1 MPKRIKQI
9 TASQAAALMP
19 DLVRL
24 FAQLSPKSAPLENKQ
39 VELSLQSPN
48 VIVLGAFEDGKL
60 VGTATL
66 VLAPL
71 LNKTIGF
78 IESVVVDEVY
88 RGQGFGVRLMRT
100 ILEVAEQRGLSACN
114 LTSSPDR
121 IKANALYKKLGFK
134 LRETNVYRY
143 YF

>member
-1 MPKRIKQI
+1 MPNRIKQI
-9 TASQAAALMP
+9 TASQAADVMP

-24 FAQLSPKSAPLENKQ
+24 FNQLSPGAAPLKSEQ
-39 VELSLQSPN
+39 VKLSLQSSN
-48 VIVLGAFEDGKL
+48 VIVLGAFTDGKL

-78 IESVVVDEVY
+78 IESVVVDEAY

-100 ILEVAEQRGLSACN
+100 ILELAEQRGLSACN
-114 LTSSPDR
+114 LTSSPHR
-121 IKANALYKKLGFK
+121 TRANELYQELGFI

-143 YF
+143 RF

>member
-9 TASQAAALMP
+9 TASQAADLMP
-19 DLVRL
+19 DLARL
-24 FAQLSPKSAPLENKQ
+24 FAQLSPGTAPLKSERVQ
-39 VELSLQSPN
+39 ISLQSPN

-60 VGTATL
+60 VGTATM

-78 IESVVVDEVY
+78 IESVVVDEMY
-88 RGQGFGVRLMRT
+88 RGQGFGLDLMRK
-100 ILEVAEQRGLSACN
+100 ILELAQERGLSACN

-121 IKANALYKKLGFK
+121 IKANALYKELGFV

-143 YF
+143 RF